1 MSNRERVGRHRAKQ
15 TAKGLHRLELHLTR
29 EVLEA
34 VDCYAADL
42 EESRAAT
49 LRSLVI
55 TGLRT
60 EMRVSVPEWF
70 RDRIRHRFR

>member
-15 TAKGLHRLELHLTR
+15 AAQGVHRLELHLPR

-55 TGLRT
+55 TGLRA
-60 EMRVSVPEWF
+60 EGQIPAPEWF

>member
-1 MSNRERVGRHRAKQ
+1 MLNRERVGRHRAKQ
-15 TAKGLHRLELHLTR
+15 AARGFHRLELLLPR

-34 VDCYAADL
+34 VDRYAADL
-42 EESRAAT
+42 EETRAAT

-60 EMRVSVPEWF
+60 ELQMPAPEWF
-70 RDRIRHRFR
+70 SERVRDRFR